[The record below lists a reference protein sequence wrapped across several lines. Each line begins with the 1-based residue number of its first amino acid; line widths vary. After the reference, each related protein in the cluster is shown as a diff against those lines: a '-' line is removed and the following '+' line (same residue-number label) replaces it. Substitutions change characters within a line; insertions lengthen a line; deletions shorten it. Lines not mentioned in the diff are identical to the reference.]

1 MLYQG
6 NYTAYTTERQLRR
19 LRQQQL
25 YAAQQKEI
33 ARIEAAI
40 ARFELWASLVV
51 NERHIRQARS
61 RQKMLDKMDKIEKV
75 NEARRMSLDLAG
87 WRGSNKV
94 VELDVKFCLMTG
106 CYGIV

>member
-1 MLYQG
+1 M
-6 NYTAYTTERQLRR
+6 
-19 LRQQQL
+19 

-75 NEARRMSLDLAG
+75 AEARRLTLELNG

-94 VELDVKFCLMTG
+94 LELADVARTFDNGRTLFANLNLTPVSYTHLDVYKRQR
-106 CYGIV
+106 